1 MKVQTLTTKT
11 ITLTK
16 EEVLEVL
23 ISHLTDEGILGEDYV
38 ISEDSL
44 PETISVKLVRD
55 AIGIDST
62 VLVSDECSDIK
73 HPDSSLFT
81 IDKQINEH
89 SSKSLTQSGEKQ
101 AKSDIKL
108 PNEHESLVVMEAKLS
123 PNKTRIYDPFSDID
137 AYSSLKTSPID
148 KLSTDISSPQSSSP
162 KKMTQNL
169 FA

>member
-44 PETISVKLVRD
+44 PETISVKLLRD

-81 IDKQINEH
+81 IDKQIDEQ
-89 SSKSLTQSGEKQ
+89 SSKSLTQSVEKQ
-101 AKSDIKL
+101 AMIDIKL
-108 PNEHESLVVMEAKLS
+108 PNEHDSLVLMEAKLN
-123 PNKTRIYDPFSDID
+123 PNKTRIHDPFSDID
-137 AYSSLKTSPID
+137 AHSSLKTPPID
-148 KLSTDISSPQSSSP
+148 NLFTDTSSPQSSSP
-162 KKMTQNL
+162 KKKTQNL